1 MILQS
6 LEQRLSSLK
15 VGQKIGLGYALA
27 LGIAVSGTITGFG
40 VGHRYQQQ
48 AGALKEH
55 SRNEVELLHRIQSRV
70 LQARTHQQQL
80 IPLAAYPEKFQDE
93 YAHLQKHKTEIQ
105 DLWAEL
111 KAFVT
116 NSSSLKSDE
125 AHQETMLAFLKTY
138 DQVPQSYS
146 QEVERRVERIRQLNL
161 GLATD
166 VKQAQEL
173 MLEFTNSDLAIEFD
187 GISDDLVGLIDES
200 YQKLEAEER
209 SQQQAGEF
217 AEKIVIM
224 SIGLS
229 IAIAILLAILTS
241 RAIAQPIQT
250 LTNIARR
257 STEESNFDLQATIE
271 RDDEIGILA
280 SAFNQLIYSV
290 KHLLQ
295 QQKTANEQLETYSQ
309 TLESRVEE
317 RTQEL
322 NDNNTQLQQLLE
334 ELQRTQVQMVQSEKM
349 SALGQMVAGVA
360 HEINNP
366 VNFIHG
372 NLTHVQEYSHNL
384 LGFIQLYQK
393 YYPDPAPE
401 IQAEAEELDL
411 EFIQVD
417 LPKMLDSM
425 KMGTDR
431 ICQIVLSL
439 RNFSRMDESDF
450 KAVDIHEGIDSTL
463 LILQHRLKDRP
474 ERPAIQVICDYGS
487 LPLVECYPSQLNQAM
502 MNILANAIDALE
514 EANINKTYQ
523 DIQANPSQIT
533 IQTSLINSKWI
544 RIAVSDNGIGMPES
558 VHKRIFDPFF
568 TTKSIGKGTG
578 MGMPIS
584 YQIITEK
591 HGGKL
596 DCFSTLG
603 EGTEFVIQ
611 IPIQQQVPDT
621 STKLPTPDRQK
632 VLEGSL
638 LGV

>member
-48 AGALKEH
+48 AGELKEH

-200 YQKLEAEER
+200 YQKLEAAER

-217 AEKIVIM
+217 AERIVII

-229 IAIAILLAILTS
+229 IAIAILLALLTS
-241 RAIAQPIQT
+241 RAIAQPIQA
-250 LTNIARR
+250 LTNVARQ

-271 RDDEIGILA
+271 RDDEIGMLA

-309 TLESRVEE
+309 TLEFRVEK

-322 NDNNTQLQQLLE
+322 HDNNTQLQQLLE

-372 NLTHVQEYSHNL
+372 NLAHVQEYSHNL

-632 VLEGSL
+632 VLTGSL
-638 LGV
+638 LQ

>member
-48 AGALKEH
+48 AGELKEH

-200 YQKLEAEER
+200 YQKLEAAER

-217 AEKIVIM
+217 AERIVII

-229 IAIAILLAILTS
+229 IAIAILLALLTS
-241 RAIAQPIQT
+241 RAIAQPIQA
-250 LTNIARR
+250 LTNVARQ

-271 RDDEIGILA
+271 RDDEIGMLA

-309 TLESRVEE
+309 TLEFRVEE

-322 NDNNTQLQQLLE
+322 HDNNTQLQQLLE

-372 NLTHVQEYSHNL
+372 NLAHVQEYSHNL

-632 VLEGSL
+632 VLTGSL
-638 LGV
+638 LQ

>member
-1 MILQS
+1 MI
-6 LEQRLSSLK
+6 
-15 VGQKIGLGYALA
+15 I
-27 LGIAVSGTITGFG
+27 
-40 VGHRYQQQ
+40 
-48 AGALKEH
+48 
-55 SRNEVELLHRIQSRV
+55 
-70 LQARTHQQQL
+70 
-80 IPLAAYPEKFQDE
+80 
-93 YAHLQKHKTEIQ
+93 
-105 DLWAEL
+105 
-111 KAFVT
+111 
-116 NSSSLKSDE
+116 
-125 AHQETMLAFLKTY
+125 
-138 DQVPQSYS
+138 
-146 QEVERRVERIRQLNL
+146 
-161 GLATD
+161 
-166 VKQAQEL
+166 
-173 MLEFTNSDLAIEFD
+173 
-187 GISDDLVGLIDES
+187 
-200 YQKLEAEER
+200 
-209 SQQQAGEF
+209 
-217 AEKIVIM
+217 

-229 IAIAILLAILTS
+229 IAIAILLALLTS

-309 TLESRVEE
+309 TLEFRVEE

-322 NDNNTQLQQLLE
+322 HDNNTQLQQLLE

-401 IQAEAEELDL
+401 IQAEAEELDI

-621 STKLPTPDRQK
+621 SIKLHTPDRQK

>member
-48 AGALKEH
+48 AGELKEH

-200 YQKLEAEER
+200 YQKLEAAER

-217 AEKIVIM
+217 AERIVII

-229 IAIAILLAILTS
+229 IAIAILLALLTS

-372 NLTHVQEYSHNL
+372 NLAHVQEYSHNL

-621 STKLPTPDRQK
+621 SNNIHTPDRQK
-632 VLEGSL
+632 VLTGSL
-638 LGV
+638 LQ

>member
-217 AEKIVIM
+217 AERIVII

-229 IAIAILLAILTS
+229 IAIAILLALLTS

-393 YYPDPAPE
+393 YYPDPVPE
-401 IQAEAEELDL
+401 IQTEAEELDL

>member
-48 AGALKEH
+48 AGELKEH

-200 YQKLEAEER
+200 YQKLEAAER

-217 AEKIVIM
+217 AERIVII

-229 IAIAILLAILTS
+229 IAIAILLALLTS
-241 RAIAQPIQT
+241 RAIAQPIQA
-250 LTNIARR
+250 LTNVARQ

-271 RDDEIGILA
+271 RDDEIGMLA

-309 TLESRVEE
+309 TLEFRVEE

-322 NDNNTQLQQLLE
+322 HDNNTQLQQLLE

-372 NLTHVQEYSHNL
+372 NLAHVQEYSHNL

-621 STKLPTPDRQK
+621 SIKLPTPDRQK
-632 VLEGSL
+632 VLTGSL
-638 LGV
+638 LQ

>member
-271 RDDEIGILA
+271 RDDEIGMLA

-621 STKLPTPDRQK
+621 STKLHTPDRQK
-632 VLEGSL
+632 VLTGSL
-638 LGV
+638 L

>member
-200 YQKLEAEER
+200 YQKLEAAER

-217 AEKIVIM
+217 AERIVII

-229 IAIAILLAILTS
+229 IAIAILLALLTS